1 MNPVNYIF
9 QCRMEDVNSKGKMS
23 SVLHFLF
30 LFIMGENERQKMS
43 VWRIIKRSAEFL
55 CLIVYVCYNEDERR
69 DEFMKSNAR
78 LA

>member
-1 MNPVNYIF
+1 MNPVKDIF

-43 VWRIIKRSAEFL
+43 V
-55 CLIVYVCYNEDERR
+55 
-69 DEFMKSNAR
+69 
-78 LA
+78 

>member
-43 VWRIIKRSAEFL
+43 V
-55 CLIVYVCYNEDERR
+55 
-69 DEFMKSNAR
+69 
-78 LA
+78 